1 MNATQEKE
9 GRDAR
14 EREHLNGIC
23 GGGDDVAAVQRREVR
38 RRRRRRAAQGESPGE
53 GKEKG
58 GRVRVNKLPS
68 FLSLSGRI
76 LLQGG
81 LLHSRSLNT

>member
-1 MNATQEKE
+1 MNATQERE
-9 GRDAR
+9 GRKGCER

-23 GGGDDVAAVQRREVR
+23 GGVDDDDVAAVQRREVR
-38 RRRRRRAAQGESPGE
+38 RRAQGESPGE

-68 FLSLSGRI
+68 FLSLS
-76 LLQGG
+76 
-81 LLHSRSLNT
+81 

>member
-1 MNATQEKE
+1 M
-9 GRDAR
+9 R

-23 GGGDDVAAVQRREVR
+23 GDGDDDVAAVQRREVRRR

-68 FLSLSGRI
+68 FLSLS
-76 LLQGG
+76 
-81 LLHSRSLNT
+81 